1 MRLRTLYIDQL
12 YRLKHVLREKRRNYI
27 HSLRTERETLCECN
41 FVCMNHSKQRQQYKT
56 YLSSTCLCPIAGNIH
71 SQPKETIV
79 ERKLYEKLKAL
90 NKYQKRHGVEAIM
103 YKKYLEK
110 RQKVGIIPHIIS

>member
-1 MRLRTLYIDQL
+1 MTHL
-12 YRLKHVLREKRRNYI
+12 N
-27 HSLRTERETLCECN
+27 
-41 FVCMNHSKQRQQYKT
+41 
-56 YLSSTCLCPIAGNIH
+56 PIVGSIH
-71 SQPKETIV
+71 SQPKETII

-110 RQKVGIIPHIIS
+110 RQKVRSFYFTISSIDWL